1 MRFFPVAL
9 ILLAAFALG
18 AGAQPPDSSTTDT
31 PADVDAGQPA
41 EAEQPPPDLALSNE
55 VQIDVRQIGLRRPR
69 SGGWTV
75 YQIEV
80 LDTSPR
86 SRQVFVRMSIPDPDG
101 DRVVPQRRVF
111 TNPGVKQS
119 VLLYAWHPYDD
130 RECVFGV
137 YEAEE
142 IGGLGIVSDGAAGAD
157 GGGGAAGADRYRAG
171 RLLGSRRFSLNNT
184 QRIDPSA
191 GVIAVLGAPTAG
203 LEQYA
208 NCRLP
213 AVAGTPTAHEPTE
226 VISNLKPDDIPDRWA
241 GLSAFEALVW
251 TGREPDEQPARLREG
266 QYEAIKEWVRRGG
279 HFIVVV
285 PSIGQT
291 WLRTGGATAPI
302 TSTNPLA
309 DIMPDVRAVQ
319 VEGADFESYRQLLT
333 SNVLAPMPKNAV
345 VHRLEPA
352 AGSTPGPYDAMPIMR
367 GIAND
372 VVVSRRLVGAGAV
385 TVIGLDLARRDL
397 QAIGSLQA
405 GQFWNL
411 ILGKRMKVFSPL
423 ELNNFRSGGSQQN
436 AVPLFNA
443 SRDGHVVDFDTNIT
457 SVIAKQGKAAKGLL
471 TAFGI
476 FLLYWLLAG
485 PIGYYLL
492 RQRKRVQHAWVGFVA
507 VTAMFTLIGWG
518 SASALKLG
526 RDVDKHYT
534 LLDHVY
540 GQSNQRMRTWVELTL
555 PKYGEQTVSVL
566 GPGENTNPGAPAGWH
581 HLITAW
587 ESGNE
592 RSSAVRSFPDARPY
606 FVDTRSPDT
615 IEFPARAT
623 TRQLQIDYA
632 GAAPSNWGMP
642 RPIAADGVELGREI
656 YIEEPPPNAPASAER
671 RWKIQGKLV
680 HDLPS
685 PIRAGYVFLVREP
698 RIRGGAAS
706 APAII
711 PLLPAEVYSGKL
723 PDAWAAGEAIDLQTI
738 IDTTSRRTD
747 AFFLDIRGKAAAFG
761 ASMGA
766 AGLSP
771 ISISLERTA
780 YGQAFFPM
788 LEPPDP
794 AASSEVLARRT
805 ASHGWDL
812 GRWFT
817 QPCVIII
824 GIVGGE
830 SASDAAECPVPIS
843 VDGSSPESTRK
854 IIKGVTVVRWI
865 YPLTPR
871 PVTAES
877 RLPLIDD
884 AAPSAPTGDRKPS

>member
-1 MRFFPVAL
+1 MRTFS
-9 ILLAAFALG
+9 AAFALL
-18 AGAQPPDSSTTDT
+18 AALVLSAPAQAPDTGVDDPAAE
-31 PADVDAGQPA
+31 PADPA
-41 EAEQPPPDLALSNE
+41 SPDVALSNE

-69 SGGWTV
+69 PGAWTA
-75 YQIEV
+75 YQVEV

-119 VLLYAWHPYDD
+119 VLLYAWHPFDD
-130 RECVFGV
+130 RECVFSV

-142 IGGLGIVSDGAAGAD
+142 IGGLGIIGNGGD
-157 GGGGAAGADRYRAG
+157 GGGGAGAGSGGGGGAGADRYRAG
-171 RLLGSRRFSLNNT
+171 RLLGTRRYSLNNA
-184 QRIDPSA
+184 QRIDPSS
-191 GVIAVLGAPTAG
+191 GIIAVIGAATAG

-213 AVAGTPTAHEPTE
+213 NVAGSPTAHELTE
-226 VISNLKPDDIPDRWA
+226 VIPNLKPDDIPDRWA
-241 GLSAFEALVW
+241 GLAALEALVW

-279 HFIVVV
+279 HFIVVI

-319 VEGADFESYRQLLT
+319 VEGVDFEAYRQLLT
-333 SNVLAPMPKNAV
+333 SNVLAPMPRNAV

-352 AGSTPGPYDAMPIMR
+352 PGATPGPYDAMPIMR
-367 GIAND
+367 GVAND

-411 ILGKRMKVFSPL
+411 ILGKRMKVFSPV
-423 ELNNFRSGGSQQN
+423 ELMSFRSGGSQQN
-436 AVPLFNA
+436 SVPLFNA
-443 SRDGHVVDFDTNIT
+443 SREGQVVDFDANIPI
-457 SVIAKQGKAAKGLL
+457 VIAKQGKAAKGLL
-471 TAFGI
+471 AAFGI

-485 PIGYYLL
+485 PVGYYLL

-507 VTAMFTLIGWG
+507 VTGLFTLIGWG

-566 GPGENTNPGAPAGWH
+566 GPGDVPNPGSPSGWH

-592 RSSAVRSFPDARPY
+592 RSSAVKSFPDARPY
-606 FVDTRSPDT
+606 FVDARAPDT
-615 IEFPARAT
+615 IQFPARAT
-623 TRQLQIDYA
+623 TRQFQIDYA
-632 GAAPSNWGMP
+632 GAAPANWGMP
-642 RPIAADGVELGREI
+642 RPIAADSVELGREI

-680 HDLPS
+680 HDLPG
-685 PIRAGYVFLVREP
+685 PIRGGYVFLVREA

-706 APAII
+706 APAVV

-723 PDAWAAGEAIDLQTI
+723 PDAWAPGEAIDLQTI

-747 AFFLDIRGKAAAFG
+747 AFFLDIRGKATSFG
-761 ASMGA
+761 AGMGGGA
-766 AGLSP
+766 LGP
-771 ISISLERTA
+771 IAISLERAA

-794 AASSEVLARRT
+794 AAASEVLARRT

-824 GIVGGE
+824 GLLGGE
-830 SASDAAECPVPIS
+830 SAADAAECPIPIS
-843 VDGSSPESTRK
+843 IDGSAPETTRK
-854 IIKGVTVVRWI
+854 TIKGVTVIRWI

-871 PVTAES
+871 PVTAEP
-877 RLPLIDD
+877 RLSPTEVPATAPP
-884 AAPSAPTGDRKPS
+884 AAEPKPS